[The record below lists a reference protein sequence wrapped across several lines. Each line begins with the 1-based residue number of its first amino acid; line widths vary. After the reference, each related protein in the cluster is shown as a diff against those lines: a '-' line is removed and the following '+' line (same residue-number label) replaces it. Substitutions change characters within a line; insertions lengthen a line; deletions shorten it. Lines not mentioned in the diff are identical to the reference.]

1 MGAIHDKLTR
11 LVRAAMKETETNG
24 QGLALM
30 LGRIG
35 VRVSTEDTD
44 ALQAE
49 LTNSWWFTKD
59 EEGRDMPPPDDIR
72 IYDKLECR
80 HPVVWDA
87 EKTEVVIF
95 DHLEI
100 ANVFEL

>member
-11 LVRAAMKETETNG
+11 LVRAAMKELG
-24 QGLALM
+24 DQGAAMALD
-30 LGRIG
+30 GNIG
-35 VRVSTEDTD
+35 TRVSTEDTD

-49 LTNSWWFTKD
+49 LTDSWLFTKGL
-59 EEGRDMPPPDDIR
+59 EGRDMPPPDDIR
-72 IYDKLECR
+72 IYDKFGCI

-95 DHLEI
+95 DHLEV